1 MVVHV
6 REKKTRL
13 RDVDQEDSMG
23 IAKREAKGRERGAR
37 RAERDILNCC
47 CERGLSVVVVEVEV
61 LAIRWS

>member
-1 MVVHV
+1 MVVQV

-37 RAERDILNCC
+37 RAESDMANCC
-47 CERGLSVVVVEVEV
+47 CDCGVECG
-61 LAIRWS
+61 